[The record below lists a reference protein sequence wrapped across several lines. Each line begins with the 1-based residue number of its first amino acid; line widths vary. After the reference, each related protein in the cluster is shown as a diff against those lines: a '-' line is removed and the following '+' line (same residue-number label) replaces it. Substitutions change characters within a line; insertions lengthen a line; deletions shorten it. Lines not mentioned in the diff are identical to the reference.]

1 MSHTIRNE
9 QTKGWLD
16 RLEHQRRERKQAR
29 ALKAD
34 PSFFEEDI
42 LPDYLVAEM

>member
-1 MSHTIRNE
+1 MAKTIRNE

-34 PSFFEEDI
+34 PALFEEVFFDN
-42 LPDYLVAEM
+42 LVAEM